1 MIKTWTKIS
10 LVSEAI
16 RNTIFRKMKYVKII
30 DVYSLLYQT
39 DIELPRVGDISD
51 DAKRNKEEIIIVI
64 KQAKNNGYP

>member
-51 DAKRNKEEIIIVI
+51 DAKRNKEEIKISL
-64 KQAKNNGYP
+64 ASEN